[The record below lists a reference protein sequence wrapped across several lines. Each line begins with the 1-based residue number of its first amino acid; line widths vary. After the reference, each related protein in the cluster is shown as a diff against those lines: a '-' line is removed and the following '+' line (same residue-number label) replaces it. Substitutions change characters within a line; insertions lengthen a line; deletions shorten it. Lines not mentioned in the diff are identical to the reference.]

1 MKPLKLTISAF
12 GPYAGTQVLDFTEL
26 GDRSFFLIHGPTGAG
41 KTTILDA
48 MCFALYGDTSGAERE
63 GRQMRSD
70 HADMS
75 VITAITFDFA
85 VGTALYR
92 ACRAPE
98 QERPKKRG
106 TGTTLLRAEADLW
119 KRSGAADRP
128 EDNVLLASGWN
139 KVTERVEELLGFQSS
154 QFRQV
159 VMLPQREF
167 HKLLTANSAERQKIL
182 ETLFHT
188 EHYRNIEE
196 TLKQSAKNLYK
207 SYEETSAQK
216 TWVLQESQAS
226 SREEL
231 NERYKANLALIG
243 EAAVHVQKSQER
255 TAAAR
260 ELLNAGRE
268 ALAKL
273 SEEKQAADALAAL
286 ESRAQTIAATRTE
299 LTEARQA
306 LNLADLEK
314 TMLARQAEEAGADK
328 SYQIKLRNK
337 EALLAAQKNAEQ
349 KLREEEEK
357 EPEREAAGRELNR
370 LEELSGKAAAL
381 EEARQKVHAAEQARQ
396 QAETNQQRAMTILQK
411 LKANIEIKSQDLIA
425 AGRQA
430 VQAAALEAAYQ
441 AAEQLRE
448 KGLALAVLRKD
459 LLRITRETS
468 SAAEEL
474 TRTENQ
480 FTAAKLELA
489 HLQEE
494 RYNGQAAILA
504 GTLTAGTPC
513 PVCGALEHPAPAVGA
528 AALPS
533 ENTIQ
538 DKLEQVAAME
548 ASRDKARNKLYAVMT
563 RQAAL
568 QGKNEELAKEL
579 GEKAGAGPAVL
590 QTAAAKAKELWQNA
604 LQSVKISAA
613 LTKEL
618 EALAQK
624 ESAAVKQ
631 SEIADKSGQE
641 AKIALE
647 AALAVLR
654 ERESA
659 VPADLRSPA
668 ALQQA
673 QAAARQKR
681 EQLLTALA
689 DAGKTAAEA
698 SQALAKVET
707 AATETLAARQT
718 AGERAREAESNF
730 QNRLLA
736 AGFAALPE
744 YTKAKRSLTWI
755 AKTEQTLK
763 EYDEERR
770 AARDR
775 WERAALAAEGL
786 RQPDIAKLTTGLA
799 EAENQWKTALAR
811 DTQLQSQTSRE
822 AAWLKKIEETERI
835 LEELEASYAD
845 LGRLA
850 EVANGKNQYG
860 LTFERFVL
868 GALLDDVTIAA
879 TERLKLMSRGRYYL
893 QRTLDRARRNT
904 AGGLELEVF
913 DTYTGIARGVSTL
926 SGGETFLAS
935 LSLALGLADVVQSY
949 AGGIHLE
956 TILVDEGFGTLDPES
971 LDLALRAL
979 IDLQKTGRLVGIIS
993 HVPELKERIGARLE
1007 VRPTDRGSVAYF
1019 EVRN

>member
-75 VITAITFDFA
+75 VTTAITFDFA
-85 VGTALYR
+85 VGTTLYR
-92 ACRAPE
+92 ASRTPE
-98 QERPKKRG
+98 QERLKKRG
-106 TGTTLLRAEADLW
+106 AGTTLLRAEANLW
-119 KRSGAADRP
+119 KRSGATDRP
-128 EDNVLLASGWN
+128 EDDVLLASGWN
-139 KVTERVEELLGFQSS
+139 KVTESVEELLGFQSS

-196 TLKQSAKNLYK
+196 TLKQSAKYLYK

-216 TWVLQESQAS
+216 TWVLQEAQAS
-226 SREEL
+226 SRKEL
-231 NERYKANLALIG
+231 NERYKANLVLGG
-243 EAAVHVQKSQER
+243 EAAARVQKCQEG
-255 TAAAR
+255 AATAR
-260 ELLNAGRE
+260 ELLNAGRD

-273 SEEKQAADALAAL
+273 SEEKQAAVALAAL
-286 ESRAQTIAATRTE
+286 ESRAQAMTAARTE
-299 LTEARQA
+299 LTRARQA

-314 TMLARQAEEAGADK
+314 TMLARQQEAAGADK

-337 EALLAAQKNAEQ
+337 ETLLAAKKNAEQ
-349 KLREEEEK
+349 KLREEEEN
-357 EPEREAAGRELNR
+357 EPEREAAGRALNR

-381 EEARQKVHAAEQARQ
+381 EEARQKVHATEQARQ
-396 QAETNQQRAMTILQK
+396 QAETNQQRAMTISQK
-411 LKANIEIKSQDLIA
+411 LKANIEKRSQELLT
-425 AGRQA
+425 AGQQA
-430 VQAAALEAAYQ
+430 GQTAALEAAYQ
-441 AAEQLRE
+441 ASEQLKE
-448 KGLALAVLRKD
+448 KGLALAALRKE
-459 LLRITRETS
+459 LSRIKREAN

-480 FTAAKLELA
+480 FTTAKLELV

-504 GTLTAGTPC
+504 GTLTPGAPC

-528 AALPS
+528 ATLPS
-533 ENTIQ
+533 GKTIQ
-538 DKLEQVAAME
+538 YKLEQVTAME
-548 ASRDKARNKLYAVMT
+548 ASRDKARNKLHAVMT

-568 QGKNEELAKEL
+568 QGKSEELAKEL
-579 GEKAGAGPAVL
+579 GEKAGSGPAVL
-590 QTAAAKAKELWQNA
+590 QTAADKAKELWQNA
-604 LQSVKISAA
+604 LQSVKISTA

-618 EALAQK
+618 EVLAQK

-681 EQLLTALA
+681 EQLLAALA

-698 SQALAKVET
+698 GQALAKIET
-707 AATETLAARQT
+707 AATEALAARQT

-736 AGFAALPE
+736 AGFATLPE
-744 YTKAKRSLTWI
+744 YTKAKRSPTWI

-786 RQPDIAKLTTGLA
+786 RQPDIAKLTTDLA

-835 LEELEASYAD
+835 LEELEARYAD

-913 DTYTGIARGVSTL
+913 DTYTGIARSVSTL

-1019 EVRN
+1019 ELKN